1 MKRDNQLR
9 RLSNDALSRE
19 REYTWRQYLEASA
32 RLRQAASA
40 MMAGENHTPL
50 WMLRSDLDQHL
61 ERLENICFENEYR
74 QTI

>member
-9 RLSNDALSRE
+9 RLSHDALSRE

-32 RLRQAASA
+32 RLQTAVSA
-40 MMAGENHTPL
+40 MLSGENHTPL
-50 WMLRSDLDQHL
+50 WMLRSDVDQHL